1 MQKPVGR
8 HNLMEIHKYCFRPN
22 DVAVGLR
29 FFSFFFISSVIH
41 IVRLMAGMNYKTFKN

>member
-29 FFSFFFISSVIH
+29 FFFIFLYFFCNSHRTTNGWNELQDF
-41 IVRLMAGMNYKTFKN
+41 